1 MPLNEECGLLEWVV
15 NTYAL
20 KSILEK
26 GYARYNKKIYTND
39 IHALTENAR
48 KQGGK
53 DNLEPLVQVFKKH
66 ILPKYTPTV
75 FHEWFLTTWPEPS
88 AWLASRMAY
97 GRTLAVMS
105 MIGYVLGLGDRHG
118 ENILFDGLSGDTV
131 HVDLNCLFDKN
142 MVDALGV
149 TGVEGVFRK
158 AAEIT
163 MDILRSNSDSLMS
176 VLEAFV
182 HDPLVEWIRSASA
195 DKNLK
200 PIKAKLRGIME
211 EGTVVSVPSQVE
223 VLIKQAT
230 SPSNLAAMYVGWASW
245 L

>member
-1 MPLNEECGLLEWVV
+1 M
-15 NTYAL
+15 
-20 KSILEK
+20 
-26 GYARYNKKIYTND
+26 
-39 IHALTENAR
+39 TENAR

-53 DNLEPLVQVFKKH
+53 DNLDPLVQVFKKN
-66 ILPKYTPTV
+66 ILPRYTPTV

-163 MDILRSNSDSLMS
+163 MDILRLNSDSLMS

-182 HDPLVEWIRSASA
+182 HDPLIEWMRSVSSPIFSSSADMQGRSKSDRDVKASA

-200 PIKAKLRGIME
+200 PIKAKLRGILE

-230 SPSNLAAMYVGWASW
+230 SPTNLAAMYVGWASW